1 MSPLLEVQQMNK
13 LDKLLLNSGG
23 KFVSV
28 TFTKKDGTLRKLVGR
43 MGVTSHL
50 KGGVS
55 TLDPSQ
61 YVTIYDVKNGGYRAV
76 NRDTIKSVT
85 CEGVTYG

>member
-1 MSPLLEVQQMNK
+1 MNK
-13 LDKLLLNSGG
+13 LDQMLLDSGG

-28 TFTKKDGTLRKLVGR
+28 TFTKKDGSLRKLVGR

-55 TLDPSQ
+55 TLDPNQ
-61 YVTIYDVKNGGYRAV
+61 YVTIYDVQKGGYRAV
-76 NRDTIKSVT
+76 NRATIQSVT
-85 CEGVTYG
+85 LEGVTHD

>member
-1 MSPLLEVQQMNK
+1 MSLDQMLL
-13 LDKLLLNSGG
+13 DSGG

-28 TFTKKDGTLRKLVGR
+28 TFTKKDGSLRKLVGR

-61 YVTIYDVKNGGYRAV
+61 YVTIYDVQNGGYRAV
-76 NRDTIKSVT
+76 NRDTIQSVT
-85 CEGVTYG
+85 LEGVTHD

>member
-1 MSPLLEVQQMNK
+1 MSLDQMLL
-13 LDKLLLNSGG
+13 DSGG

-28 TFTKKDGTLRKLVGR
+28 TFTKKVGSLRKLVGR

-61 YVTIYDVKNGGYRAV
+61 YVTIYDVQNGGYRAV
-76 NRDTIKSVT
+76 NRDTIQSVT
-85 CEGVTYG
+85 LEGVTHD

>member
-1 MSPLLEVQQMNK
+1 MNK
-13 LDKLLLNSGG
+13 LDQMLLESGG

-28 TFTKKDGTLRKLVGR
+28 TFTKKDGSLRKLVGR
-43 MGVTSHL
+43 MGVKSHL

-61 YVTIYDVKNGGYRAV
+61 YVTIYDVQNGGYRAV
-76 NRDTIKSVT
+76 NRATIQSVT